1 MTRDYVPTEG
11 GAKPA
16 RPLRNVIIAV
26 VIAFLAGLVAMGW
39 FLKSWNGGTG
49 FLGRPGTVAKPEAV
63 AELDRKIDEQ
73 GGVGATPP
81 VRTVV
86 DPQTADELTARV
98 RDLEERMAR
107 ISVSAEA
114 ASGNAARAE
123 GLLIAFAARRALD
136 RGVALGYIEG
146 QLRERFADSL
156 PREVATVIAASR
168 QPITLEELQ
177 ISLNEL
183 GPELAGGGSNASWWD
198 GFRREMGEL
207 FVIRKA
213 GTPSPAPS
221 ERLVRAK
228 RRLAG
233 EQVDAALAEVAR
245 MPGRDK
251 AENWMAAAR
260 RYIEARRALDAIE
273 TAAILT
279 PRALRESAQ
288 QPAPQPTPAQP
299 APQAAQ
305 PEPVPAVPAE
315 PTT

>member
-1 MTRDYVPTEG
+1 MSRDYVPIEG
-11 GAKPA
+11 EAKPA
-16 RPLRNVIIAV
+16 RAFRNVIIAV

-39 FLKSWNGGTG
+39 FLKSWNGGAG
-49 FLGRPGTVAKPEAV
+49 YLGRQAPAAKTDAV
-63 AELDRKIDEQ
+63 AELDRKIDAQ
-73 GGVGATPP
+73 GMVASPP
-81 VRTVV
+81 VRAVV
-86 DPQTADELTARV
+86 DPQAADELTARV
-98 RDLEERMAR
+98 RDLEQRMAR

-123 GLLIAFAARRALD
+123 GLLVAFAARRALD

-146 QLRERFADSL
+146 QLRDRFGNSQ
-156 PREVATVIAASR
+156 PREVATVIAAAR

-183 GPELAGGGSNASWWD
+183 GPELAGGGADASWWD
-198 GFRREMGEL
+198 GFRREMSEL

-213 GTPSPAPS
+213 GTPSPAPT
-221 ERLVRAK
+221 ERLSRAK

-233 EQVDAALAEVAR
+233 GQVDAALAEVAR
-245 MPGRDK
+245 MPGRAR

-273 TAAILT
+273 TAAILSPRTLRT
-279 PRALRESAQ
+279 PEPAPAAPTAPAPEAL
-288 QPAPQPTPAQP
+288 PAPQPVPATPA
-299 APQAAQ
+299 A
-305 PEPVPAVPAE
+305 

>member
-1 MTRDYVPTEG
+1 MSRDYVPIEG
-11 GAKPA
+11 DA
-16 RPLRNVIIAV
+16 RPGRSLRNVVIAV

-49 FLGRPGTVAKPEAV
+49 YFGRQTAAPKTEAV
-63 AELDRKIDEQ
+63 AELDRKIDAQ
-73 GGVGATPP
+73 GVVSATPP

-86 DPQTADELTARV
+86 DPQAADELTARV
-98 RDLEERMAR
+98 RDLEQRMAR

-123 GLLIAFAARRALD
+123 GLLVAFAARRALD

-146 QLRERFADSL
+146 QLRERFGDAQ
-156 PREVATVIAASR
+156 PREVATVIAAAR

-198 GFRREMGEL
+198 GFRREVGEL
-207 FVIRKA
+207 LVIRKA

-221 ERLVRAK
+221 ERLIRAK
-228 RRLAG
+228 RRLSG
-233 EQVDAALAEVAR
+233 GQVDAALAEVAR
-245 MPGRDK
+245 MPGRAR

-273 TAAILT
+273 TAAILS
-279 PRALRESAQ
+279 PRTVREPEPS
-288 QPAPQPTPAQP
+288 PAPAPPATP
-299 APQAAQ
+299 
-305 PEPVPAVPAE
+305 EPAVPEAAG